1 MIKALLTTPTVAKIR
16 SWAVGASVSP
26 RQDPQYAKN
35 DGKPHTPP
43 LKHSQPGDGDE
54 ASNAQHDAQVNDER
68 RRPPTRNNGA
78 RRFSRLNSA
87 SKMAATV
94 TGSSR
99 VRMRFL
105 VHSLHLPS

>member
-1 MIKALLTTPTVAKIR
+1 MYDRDMENSARMPK
-16 SWAVGASVSP
+16 
-26 RQDPQYAKN
+26 YAKD

-43 LKHSQPGDGDE
+43 LKHPQHGDE

-68 RRPPTRNNGA
+68 RRSPTRNNGA

-87 SKMAATV
+87 SKLAATV
-94 TGSSR
+94 IGSGR

-105 VHSLHLPS
+105 LHSLHLPS